1 MDQRLVFLEREED
14 HIQMIFTTSPQIII
28 NLFKVLMNLHKMDYP
43 NSTTGMAQEKNV
55 ILSILYSL
63 HLTK

>member
-1 MDQRLVFLEREED
+1 MDQRFVFLKGKK
-14 HIQMIFTTSPQIII
+14 IIFKMMFTTNPQIII
-28 NLFKVLMNLHKMDYP
+28 NLFKVFMNLHKMDYP

-63 HLTK
+63 HPTK